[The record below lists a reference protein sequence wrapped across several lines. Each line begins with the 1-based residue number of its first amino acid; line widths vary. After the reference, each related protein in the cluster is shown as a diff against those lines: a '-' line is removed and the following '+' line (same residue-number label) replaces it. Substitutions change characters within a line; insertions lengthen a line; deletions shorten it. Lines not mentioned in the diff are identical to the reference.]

1 MIVWVTVL
9 LGGGAESNLLKLE
22 ESIQSKTYPRH
33 NDQGMVGGLEE
44 RFVKA
49 PLFLL
54 SKILRK
60 GDMMI
65 AEKARSL
72 LIALTIIHCY
82 LEIVS

>member
-1 MIVWVTVL
+1 MAIL
-9 LGGGAESNLLKLE
+9 LGSGAKFNLLNVE

-33 NDQGMVGGLEE
+33 NDQGMVGGLDE

-54 SKILRK
+54 SKNLRK